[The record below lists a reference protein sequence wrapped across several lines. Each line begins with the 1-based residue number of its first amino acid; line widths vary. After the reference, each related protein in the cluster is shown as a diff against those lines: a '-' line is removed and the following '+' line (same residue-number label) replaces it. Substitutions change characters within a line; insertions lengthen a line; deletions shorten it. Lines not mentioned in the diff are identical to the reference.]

1 MRFNGLSFIKRPWG
15 VFVLGI
21 NMLIVLSP
29 AKTLDFETPVA
40 TLEHSTASLLSQ
52 SELLIER
59 CQKLSMQ
66 DIASLMKVS
75 DKIAGL
81 NVARFAQWKLPFSID
96 NARQALFAFKGD
108 VYTGLQAETLAPNT
122 LTYAQQH
129 LRILSGLYGL
139 LKPLDLMMAYRLEMG
154 TKLDN
159 FRGANLYQF
168 WGSMVTK
175 AVNDALQAQGDKL
188 LVNLASNEYFKAVKK
203 KELQGTIITPI
214 FKDQKN
220 GQYKVISFYAKK
232 ARGLMARYILENE
245 LTDIEQLKG
254 FDVDGYYFVPADSSA
269 TDLVF
274 YRDEK

>member
-1 MRFNGLSFIKRPWG
+1 
-15 VFVLGI
+15 
-21 NMLIVLSP
+21 MLIVLSP
-29 AKTLDFETPVA
+29 AKTLDFETISPTA
-40 TLEHSTASLLSQ
+40 EYSQASLLTQ
-52 SELLIER
+52 SELLIDR

-81 NVARFAQWKLPFSID
+81 NVARFADWKQPLSLS
-96 NARQALFAFKGD
+96 NAKQSLFAFKGD
-108 VYTGLQAETLAPNT
+108 VYTGLQAETLAPKV
-122 LTYAQQH
+122 LSYAQQH

-139 LKPLDLMMAYRLEMG
+139 LKPLDLMLAYRLEMG

-159 FRGANLYQF
+159 LRGTNLYQF
-168 WGSMVTK
+168 WGSLVTIE
-175 AVNDALQAQGDKL
+175 VNKALQAQGDSIL
-188 LVNLASNEYFKAVKK
+188 INLASNEYFKAVKK
-203 KELQGTIITPI
+203 KELLGQIITPI

-245 LTDIEQLKG
+245 ITEIEQLKE
-254 FDVDGYYFVPADSSA
+254 FDVDGYYFLPADSSA
-269 TDLVF
+269 TELVF

>member
-1 MRFNGLSFIKRPWG
+1 
-15 VFVLGI
+15 
-21 NMLIVLSP
+21 MLIVLSP
-29 AKTLDFETPVA
+29 AKTLDFDTTAP
-40 TLEHSTASLLSQ
+40 TSEHSQALLLSE
-52 SELLIER
+52 SELLIQR

-66 DIASLMKVS
+66 DVASLMKVS

-81 NVARFAQWKLPFSID
+81 NVARFADWQQPLTLD
-96 NARQALFAFKGD
+96 NAKQALFAFKGD
-108 VYTGLQAETLAPNT
+108 VYTGLEAETLAPTVLN
-122 LTYAQQH
+122 YAQQH

-139 LKPLDLMMAYRLEMG
+139 LKPLDLMLAYRLEMG

-159 FRGANLYQF
+159 FRGTNLYQF
-168 WGSMVTK
+168 WGSLVTVEVNK
-175 AVNDALQAQGDKL
+175 ALSAQGDSI

-203 KELQGTIITPI
+203 KELQGQIITPI

-245 LTDIEQLKG
+245 ITEIEQLKG
-254 FDVDGYYFVPADSSA
+254 FDVAGYYFVKADSSE

>member
-1 MRFNGLSFIKRPWG
+1 
-15 VFVLGI
+15 
-21 NMLIVLSP
+21 MLIVLSP
-29 AKTLDFETPVA
+29 AKTLDFETPATTSTYSQA
-40 TLEHSTASLLSQ
+40 TLLSE
-52 SELLIER
+52 SALLIER
-59 CQKLSMQ
+59 CQQLSMQ

-81 NVARFAQWKLPFSID
+81 NVARFADWKQPFTTES
-96 NARQALFAFKGD
+96 AKQALFAFKGD
-108 VYTGLQAETLAPNT
+108 VYTGLQADTLTEQT

-139 LKPLDLMMAYRLEMG
+139 LKPLDLMLAYRLEMG

-159 FRGANLYQF
+159 LRGTNLYQF
-168 WGSMVTK
+168 WGSLVT
-175 AVNDALQAQGDKL
+175 ATVNDALQAQGDQL
-188 LVNLASNEYFKAVKK
+188 LINLASNEYFKAVKK
-203 KELQGTIITPI
+203 KELKGQIITPI

-245 LTDIEQLKG
+245 LTELDQLKQ
-254 FDVDGYYFVPADSSA
+254 FTVDGYYFVAADSTE